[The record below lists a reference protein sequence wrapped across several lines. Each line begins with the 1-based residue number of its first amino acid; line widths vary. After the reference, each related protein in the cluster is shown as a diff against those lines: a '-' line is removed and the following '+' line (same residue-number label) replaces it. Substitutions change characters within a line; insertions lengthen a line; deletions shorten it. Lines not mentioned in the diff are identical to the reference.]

1 MQAGNPLLEDDTLP
15 AIPVLDMRAA
25 GPVREALDMP
35 ERLAALREACLTS
48 LPSPVQSVLPVLDL
62 LARRW
67 LTRSASPYLSEVES
81 IAAAVPYSG
90 VWFLNGSYCWGCTTL
105 AREEAGVP
113 WLVRTL
119 DWPFAGLGRFVEL
132 ARMRG
137 AAGEFQSL
145 TWPGYV
151 GCLTAMAPGR
161 FAAALNQ
168 APMWRR
174 TKHPWLRP
182 YDVALNALA
191 TWRISFA
198 PPDHLLRDVFEH
210 AVNFSEAR
218 RRLESTPVARP
229 VIYTLVGCAPGERC
243 VIERTE
249 HSFATRSEETGAA
262 NDWLRSAPAWE
273 ARIRPDLLFT
283 RSYEEAAENSRV
295 RRMQLAAWPGRI
307 APGGFHWVKPPV
319 LNPCT
324 RLAAEMCPAS
334 GTLRARGYEK
344 PPAKELAEPA
354 TRTCEVAPVA

>member
-1 MQAGNPLLEDDTLP
+1 MLEDSTLP
-15 AIPVLDMRAA
+15 AIAMLDVRAT
-25 GPVREALDMP
+25 GPVRRALDAP

-48 LPSPVQSVLPVLDL
+48 LPSPVRPVLPTLDV

-67 LTRSASPYLSEVES
+67 LTRSASRYVVEVES
-81 IAAAVPYSG
+81 IAAAVRYSG

-105 AREEAGVP
+105 AREETGAP
-113 WLVRTL
+113 WLARTL
-119 DWPFAGLGRFVEL
+119 DWPFAGLGRFLEL

-137 AAGEFQSL
+137 PAGEFHSL

-182 YDVALNALA
+182 YDLALNALA
-191 TWRISFA
+191 TWRISFV

-210 AVNFSEAR
+210 ARSFIEAR
-218 RRLESTPVARP
+218 RLLESTPVARP

-249 HSFATRSEETGAA
+249 QGFATRSEETGAA
-262 NDWLRSAPAWE
+262 NDWLRSTPPWE

-283 RSYEEAAENSRV
+283 RSYEEAAENSRA
-295 RRMQLAAWPGRI
+295 RRMQLAAWAGRF
-307 APGGFHWVKPPV
+307 APGGFDWVRPPV
-319 LNPCT
+319 LNPYT
-324 RLAAEMCPAS
+324 RLAAEMCPVT

-344 PPAKELAEPA
+344 PPGKELAEPA
-354 TRTCEVAPVA
+354 TRTCEVALVA

>member
-1 MQAGNPLLEDDTLP
+1 
-15 AIPVLDMRAA
+15 
-25 GPVREALDMP
+25 
-35 ERLAALREACLTS
+35 
-48 LPSPVQSVLPVLDL
+48 
-62 LARRW
+62 
-67 LTRSASPYLSEVES
+67 
-81 IAAAVPYSG
+81 
-90 VWFLNGSYCWGCTTL
+90 
-105 AREEAGVP
+105 
-113 WLVRTL
+113 
-119 DWPFAGLGRFVEL
+119 
-132 ARMRG
+132 
-137 AAGEFQSL
+137 
-145 TWPGYV
+145 
-151 GCLTAMAPGR
+151 
-161 FAAALNQ
+161 
-168 APMWRR
+168 
-174 TKHPWLRP
+174 
-182 YDVALNALA
+182 
-191 TWRISFA
+191 
-198 PPDHLLRDVFEH
+198 LRDVFEH

>member
-1 MQAGNPLLEDDTLP
+1 MLEDSTLP
-15 AIPVLDMRAA
+15 AIVVIDVRAA
-25 GPVREALDMP
+25 GPVCRALDAP
-35 ERLAALREACLTS
+35 ETLAALREACLTS
-48 LPSPVQSVLPVLDL
+48 LPGPVRPILPALDIL
-62 LARRW
+62 TRRW
-67 LTRSASPYLSEVES
+67 LTGSASPYVAEVES

-119 DWPFAGLGRFVEL
+119 DWPFAGLGRFLEL
-132 ARMRG
+132 ARMCG
-137 AAGEFQSL
+137 PAGEFRSL

-151 GCLTAMAPGR
+151 GCLTALAPGR

-182 YDVALNALA
+182 YDLALNALA
-191 TWRISFA
+191 TWRISFV

-210 AVNFSEAR
+210 AASFGEAR

-243 VIERTE
+243 LIERTE
-249 HSFATRSEETGAA
+249 RGFATRSEETGAA
-262 NDWLRSAPAWE
+262 NDWLRSTPPWE

-283 RSYEEAAENSRV
+283 RSYEEAAENSRA
-295 RRMQLAAWPGRI
+295 RRMQLAAWSGAS
-307 APGGFHWVKPPV
+307 APGGFDWVKPPV
-319 LNPCT
+319 LNPYT
-324 RLAAEMCPAS
+324 RVAAEMCPAT

-354 TRTCEVAPVA
+354 TRTCEVALVA